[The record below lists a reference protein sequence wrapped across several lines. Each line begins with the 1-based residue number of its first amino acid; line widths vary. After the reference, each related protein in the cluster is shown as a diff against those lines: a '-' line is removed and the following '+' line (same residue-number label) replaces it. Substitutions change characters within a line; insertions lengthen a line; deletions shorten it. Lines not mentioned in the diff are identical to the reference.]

1 MGNVGKFCVGICDD
15 GGAETEVL
23 YPACGKYEG
32 CDCCEKPVDT
42 KEPVEVD
49 AVETVGAGETGG
61 PDVKP
66 IGAGVRVGEEVYPGT
81 VRLAFVGGSA
91 KPDGSDP

>member
-1 MGNVGKFCVGICDD
+1 M
-15 GGAETEVL
+15 
-23 YPACGKYEG
+23 
-32 CDCCEKPVDT
+32 
-42 KEPVEVD
+42 EVD
-49 AVETVGAGETGG
+49 AVESVGAGETGG

-66 IGAGVRVGEEVYPGT
+66 VGAGVRLGEEVYPGT